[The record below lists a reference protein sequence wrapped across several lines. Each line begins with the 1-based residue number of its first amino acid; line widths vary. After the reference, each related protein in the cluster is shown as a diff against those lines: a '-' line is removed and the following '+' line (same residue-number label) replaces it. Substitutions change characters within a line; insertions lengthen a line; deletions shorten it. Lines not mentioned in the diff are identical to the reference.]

1 MDTIKDFGTKI
12 SRCLLDR
19 KLHIRDFLKQLK
31 EKYPDERGL
40 TENGFRY
47 SLKNGT
53 LKISTLAK
61 ISAELDMPVD
71 YWFMGQ
77 EKSERM
83 FTKNEIVRLEARIV
97 ELEQDKQNLQDLIKI
112 LKEKISGNNDKN
124 N

>member
-1 MDTIKDFGTKI
+1 MDSIKDFGTKI

-19 KLHIRDFLKQLK
+19 KLHIKDFLKQLK
-31 EKYPDERGL
+31 EKYPNERGL

-61 ISAELDMPVD
+61 ISAELNIPVD
-71 YWFMGQ
+71 YWFLEQ
-77 EKSERM
+77 DKIERKSDTNDIE
-83 FTKNEIVRLEARIV
+83 RLEARIV

-112 LKEKISGNNDKN
+112 LKEKLK
-124 N
+124 

>member
-1 MDTIKDFGTKI
+1 MYSVKDFGTKI
-12 SRCLLDR
+12 SRSLLDR

-61 ISAELDMPVD
+61 ISAELDVPVD
-71 YWFMGQ
+71 YWFM
-77 EKSERM
+77 EPAKIERKSD
-83 FTKNEIVRLEARIV
+83 TNDIVRLEARIV

-112 LKEKISGNNDKN
+112 LKEKLK
-124 N
+124 